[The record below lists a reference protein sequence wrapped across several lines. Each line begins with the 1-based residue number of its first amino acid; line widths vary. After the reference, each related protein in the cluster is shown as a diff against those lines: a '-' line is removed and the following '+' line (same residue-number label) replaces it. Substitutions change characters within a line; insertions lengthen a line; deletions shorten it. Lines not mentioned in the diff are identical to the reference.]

1 MLTKRR
7 NYENIFFIQYSVLG
21 KLIQNKNI
29 KASLYARITVNGE
42 RATISLK
49 RKVLVSDW
57 DVHKNRA
64 RGTNQKSRIL
74 NSYLDETYNH
84 LFKCYRD
91 LMNEHKLITAQV
103 VKARYFGND
112 ENNRS
117 IIDIINYHNEDM
129 VNKLKW
135 GTQKNYYTTQSYISK
150 FLSKFYKTTDLYLR
164 ELDYHFIIKFE
175 KYLRDYVPE
184 DHQKPMGNN
193 TVMKHIERFRKM
205 INLSL
210 KLGWIERDPFINFNA
225 KFIKNE
231 RGFLSLEELQGI
243 ENKQFS
249 IHRLELVKDLFV
261 FSCYTSLSYIDVI
274 QLTVD
279 NICIGIDGELWIY
292 YKREKTTKPIRIPL
306 LPKALQVIEKY
317 KSNRKSIPQGSI
329 FPKISNQK
337 LNSYLKEIADVCGIK
352 KNLTFHIARHTFATT
367 VTLSNG
373 MPIETVSKLLGHSR
387 ISTTQ
392 IYAKVIERKVSY
404 DMQKLR
410 AQFNKIENEPI
421 SKAASQNS

>member
-1 MLTKRR
+1 MKTSSTFSILFWADFSRA
-7 NYENIFFIQYSVLG
+7 
-21 KLIQNKNI
+21 KNDQ
-29 KASLYARITVNGE
+29 ASIYARITVNGK

-117 IIDIINYHNEDM
+117 ITDIINYHNEDM

-150 FLSKFYKTTDLYLR
+150 FLSKSYKTTDLYLR

-175 KYLRDYVPE
+175 KYLRDYIPE

-205 INLSL
+205 INLSF
-210 KLGWIERDPFINFNA
+210 KLGWIQRDPFINFKS

-231 RGFLSLEELQGI
+231 RGFLNLEELQEI

-249 IHRLELVKDLFV
+249 IPRLELVKDLFV

-274 QLTVD
+274 HLTAD

-306 LPKALQVIEKY
+306 LPKAMQIVEKY
-317 KSNRKSIPQGSI
+317 KSNRKSISQGSI

-392 IYAKVIERKVSY
+392 IYAKVIERKVSD

-410 AQFNKIENEPI
+410 AQFNEMENEPI
-421 SKAASQNS
+421 SKVASQNS

>member
-1 MLTKRR
+1 MKTSTTFSILFWADFSRA
-7 NYENIFFIQYSVLG
+7 
-21 KLIQNKNI
+21 KNDQ
-29 KASLYARITVNGE
+29 ASIYARITVNGK

-117 IIDIINYHNEDM
+117 ITDIINYHNEDM

-135 GTQKNYYTTQSYISK
+135 GTQKNYYTTQNYISK
-150 FLSKFYKTTDLYLR
+150 FLLKLYKTTDLYLR

-193 TVMKHIERFRKM
+193 TVMKHIERFRKI

-210 KLGWIERDPFINFNA
+210 KLGWIERDPFINFQA
-225 KFIKNE
+225 KFVKNE
-231 RGFLSLEELQGI
+231 RGFLSLEELQEI
-243 ENKQFS
+243 ENKQFG
-249 IHRLELVKDLFV
+249 INRLELVKDLFV

-274 QLTVD
+274 HLTAD

-306 LPKALQVIEKY
+306 LPKAMQIVEKY
-317 KSNRKSIPQGSI
+317 KSNRKSISQGSI

-392 IYAKVIERKVSY
+392 IYAKVIERKVSD

-410 AQFNKIENEPI
+410 AQFNEIENGPI
-421 SKAASQNS
+421 SKVASQDS